1 MPLHR
6 AVDPGVEYDQA
17 KQGQQRREEEVHVLL
32 VDLRK
37 SVKREKK
44 GKNYLGIHGVVGKSH
59 VQLPVPVYLQH
70 FGQIVH
76 SAAVITILLYCSLC
90 CES

>member
-32 VDLRK
+32 VDL
-37 SVKREKK
+37 
-44 GKNYLGIHGVVGKSH
+44 VVGR
-59 VQLPVPVYLQH
+59 
-70 FGQIVH
+70 
-76 SAAVITILLYCSLC
+76 SL
-90 CES
+90 